1 MKQSIKSI
9 KSSLKSK
16 LLQHKNTNFKTFS
29 IDFSSHYS
37 TLFTKKVKISKLF
50 FKNYLS
56 KNKLSIAKY
65 PTHCT
70 YFTSSQEVANYTRQI
85 ETKNVIILNQINFLQ
100 LIGKK
105 AVTIYLQSP
114 TIIILKVMKLF
125 LNPLFRINK
134 IISKFA

>member
-16 LLQHKNTNFKTFS
+16 LLQHKNTNFKSFS
-29 IDFSSHYS
+29 VDFSSHYS

-70 YFTSSQEVANYTRQI
+70 YFLSSQEVATYMRHT
-85 ETKNVIILNQINFLQ
+85 ESKNVIILNQINFLQ
-100 LIGKK
+100 LIGKNS
-105 AVTIYLQSP
+105 VILYLQAP
-114 TIIILKVMKLF
+114 TIIILKIMKLF
-125 LNPLFRINK
+125 LNSLFRINK
-134 IISKFA
+134 IILKFA